1 MLSRIFAVVAA
12 VIGATVAP
20 SALAQSNDE
29 AVLFSQGHFKGFNMR
44 ISGPTRSIDA
54 LVVKSIQIPQGSIWE
69 LCSGSTF
76 TGCTR
81 ITQSK
86 GAMAITVRSVRPV
99 APPIPATA
107 TVSVSPGP
115 VKASGG
121 SLRGLASEFFV
132 TPEEGGNRIEVDP
145 GAGALPRR
153 ASDFCRAH
161 GWRTSA
167 YEREQAIG
175 GRRYLA
181 DVLCADEAR

>member
-1 MLSRIFAVVAA
+1 MLIRIFAVVAA
-12 VIGATVAP
+12 VSGAAAAP

-29 AVLFSQGHFKGFNMR
+29 AVLFSEGHFKGFSMR
-44 ISGPTRSIDA
+44 ISGPTRSIGA
-54 LVVKSIQIPQGSIWE
+54 LVVKSIQIPQGSTWE

-86 GAMAITVRSVRPV
+86 GAMVLTVRSARPV

-107 TVSVSPGP
+107 TVSPGP

-153 ASDFCRAH
+153 ATDFCRAH

-167 YEREQAIG
+167 YQREQAID

-181 DVLCADEAR
+181 DVLCADEVQ

>member
-1 MLSRIFAVVAA
+1 MLSRIFAVA
-12 VIGATVAP
+12 ATVVGAMAGP
-20 SALAQSNDE
+20 SALAQTNDE
-29 AVLFSQGHFKGFNMR
+29 AVLFSQGHFKGFSMR
-44 ISGPTRSIDA
+44 ISGPTRSINA
-54 LVVKSIQIPQGSIWE
+54 LLVKSIQIPPGGAWE

-81 ITQSK
+81 FTQSK
-86 GAMAITVRSVRPV
+86 AAMAITVRSARPV

-107 TVSVSPGP
+107 TISAGP

-132 TPEEGGNRIEVDP
+132 TAEEGGNRIEVESA
-145 GAGALPRR
+145 AGALPRR
-153 ASDFCRAH
+153 ATEFCRTH

-167 YEREQAIG
+167 YEREQAIE

-181 DVLCADEAR
+181 DVLCTDEAR

>member
-1 MLSRIFAVVAA
+1 MFSRIVVVVAA
-12 VIGATVAP
+12 VAGATASS
-20 SALAQSNDE
+20 SALAQSTDE
-29 AVLFSQGHFKGFNMR
+29 AVLFSQGHFKGFSMR
-44 ISGPTRSIDA
+44 FSGPTRSLDA
-54 LVVKSIQIPQGSIWE
+54 LMVKSIQIPPGSSWE

-81 ITQSK
+81 FTQSK
-86 GAMAITVRSVRPV
+86 AAMAMTVRSVRPV

-107 TVSVSPGP
+107 IVSPGQ

-145 GAGALPRR
+145 AGGALPRR
-153 ASDFCRAH
+153 ATEFCRTH

-167 YEREQAIG
+167 YEREQAID

-181 DVLCADEAR
+181 DVLCTDEAR

>member
-1 MLSRIFAVVAA
+1 MLIRIFAVVAA
-12 VIGATVAP
+12 VSGAAAAP

-29 AVLFSQGHFKGFNMR
+29 AVLFSQGHFKGFSMR

-54 LVVKSIQIPQGSIWE
+54 LVVKSIQIPQGSSWE

-81 ITQSK
+81 ITQSRA
-86 GAMAITVRSVRPV
+86 AMAITVRSARPV

-107 TVSVSPGP
+107 TVSPGP

-153 ASDFCRAH
+153 ATDFCRAH

-167 YEREQAIG
+167 YEREQAID

>member
-1 MLSRIFAVVAA
+1 MLSRILAVVAA
-12 VIGATVAP
+12 VAGATAGLP
-20 SALAQSNDE
+20 ALAQSNDE
-29 AVLFSQGHFKGFNMR
+29 AVLFSQGHFKGFSMT

-54 LVVKSIQIPQGSIWE
+54 LVVKSIRIPPGSAWE

-81 ITQSK
+81 FTQSK
-86 GAMAITVRSVRPV
+86 AAMALTVRSVRPV

-107 TVSVSPGP
+107 TVSPGP

-132 TPEEGGNRIEVDP
+132 TPEEAGNRIEVEP
-145 GAGALPRR
+145 SAGALPRR
-153 ASDFCRAH
+153 ATDFCRTH

-167 YEREQAIG
+167 YQREQAID

-181 DVLCADEAR
+181 DVLCTDEAR